1 MEKNKVGPKYRRRS
15 TEWKAKYDILP
26 DVSRHVSCGNFE
38 INSKSPCNPESLD
51 SIANALV
58 DSQKQAVLNEKSIDS
73 VDQKED
79 NIFHCALCN
88 SLYVEPVTLDCG
100 HTLCK
105 SCILP
110 DTASTQ
116 VVDCKLC
123 GRVTNHDNEIAV
135 NVLMTDLIQKRFPRE
150 YEEEVKKLEKVRRE
164 LRGDKEKVVETLS
177 GVLRNNPHHITALK
191 WRSHALLKLGLYK
204 QALED
209 AELACDLR
217 PFLPSVFHQRGEV
230 LFAMG
235 KYEKAIQSLARALA
249 LGPNNG
255 AGYRLKLLS
264 YLNRFLTSDIDSPR
278 KKVLLLKRIKS
289 FGSTECNT
297 YRWFPKFKALSDQ
310 DDENSHSEVLN
321 ELQNGRN
328 LEETVGNPIEASLEN
343 RPSLKRSCETEDVE
357 HSARSKCLKVSRESE
372 TSCGG
377 FISEATVMSD
387 KEDLECKI
395 CYDVLYHPV
404 TTVCGHSFCR
414 DCLLRALDYK
424 AECPCCRRTLNC
436 EVQRNTEITRVV
448 KEIVQNLCPEE
459 YAERKISF
467 SVEEARWKGA
477 GVNDNVEVPIFVCL
491 LAFPSLRYP
500 LHIFEPKYRLMIRQC
515 VELGSRMF
523 GMCANTDEPNK
534 SYADYGTML
543 HIDNINV
550 LPDGRSIIHTTAG
563 RRFRVVSRSTR
574 NGYNTAKIEWMDDE
588 CPNSST
594 ELQDLEMLN
603 ADCYKVLK
611 LWFSSLTPLQQTCIS
626 NAIGPIPSLD
636 RENLSSRDGPSW
648 LWWALAAVPLQD
660 KAKLI
665 ILSMTS
671 LAERLQSVRRF
682 LELLLKVK
690 YHVTE

>member
-1 MEKNKVGPKYRRRS
+1 MEENIVGPKYRRRS

-38 INSKSPCNPESLD
+38 INSKSPCNESID

-58 DSQKQAVLNEKSIDS
+58 DAQKQAVLNEKSVNS
-73 VDQKED
+73 VVKKED
-79 NIFHCALCN
+79 SMFHCALCS

-110 DTASTQ
+110 DTASTK
-116 VVDCKLC
+116 VIDCKLC
-123 GRVTNHDNEIAV
+123 GRVTNHDIAV
-135 NVLMTDLIQKRFPRE
+135 NILMTDLIQKWFPRE
-150 YEEEVKKLEKVRRE
+150 YEDVVKKLEKVRRE

-191 WRSHALLKLGLYK
+191 WRSHALLKLGLHK

-230 LFAMG
+230 LFAIG

-255 AGYRLKLLS
+255 AGYRLKLLA

-278 KKVLLLKRIKS
+278 KEVLLLKRTKS
-289 FGSTECNT
+289 F
-297 YRWFPKFKALSDQ
+297 WFPKFKALSDQ
-310 DDENSHSEVLN
+310 DVENSHAKVLN
-321 ELQNGRN
+321 EPQNGRN
-328 LEETVGNPIEASLEN
+328 LEETVGTPIQPLLEK
-343 RPSLKRSCETEDVE
+343 RSSLKRSCEAEDGE

-372 TSCGG
+372 TSCSG
-377 FISEATVMSD
+377 FINEATVMSD
-387 KEDLECKI
+387 REDLECKI
-395 CYDVLYHPV
+395 CYDVLYQPV
-404 TTVCGHSFCR
+404 TTACGHSFCR
-414 DCLLRALDYK
+414 DCLLRALDFK

-448 KEIVQNLCPEE
+448 KEIVENLCPKE
-459 YAERKISF
+459 YAERKMSF

-477 GVNDNVEVPIFVCL
+477 GVDDNVEVPIFVCL

-523 GMCANTDEPNK
+523 GMCVSTDDPDK
-534 SYADYGTML
+534 KYADYGTML
-543 HIDNINV
+543 HIDNIDV

-588 CPNSST
+588 CPNPST
-594 ELQDLEMLN
+594 ELHDLEMLN

-665 ILSMTS
+665 IVSMTS